1 MSRNEI
7 LAERLAAA
15 RKESGYTQDEIADF
29 LRCSRVTVT
38 NYENGRRSPDY
49 DNLVLLAEKYNV
61 TTDYLLGVTTAETT
75 DKDLRYVCDYTG
87 LTDKAVN
94 TLHSIVLQ
102 SKGKL
107 HSEKRKR
114 DIEKSIEYVTNPFE
128 ELTQE
133 EFKAECET
141 FYFIE
146 CESLFSMNI
155 EFNEVVS
162 NTIADMLK
170 NKFYSDKNNSFN
182 SQQIEEW
189 RKELFHSENICDFK
203 RKLFNS
209 EKMHKLEKSMFFSA
223 EEMKKIENIFDEF
236 KISRE
241 DFIRFEKEIIKS
253 EKKKNELFK
262 YLFDIE
268 LLDIKLDITADKE
281 EANNAIYALNYLLE
295 KKNISDFLIMIY
307 LYLFVNI
314 DTSKGKTLFGSV
326 LSSIGSD
333 DEMPIQIDTDVLS
346 ESFLIKINN
355 YLNEWKCRGIKKV
368 FDLEIGQGGGE

>member
-29 LRCSRVTVT
+29 LKCSRVTVT

-114 DIEKSIEYVTNPFE
+114 DIEKLVEYVTNPFE

-133 EFKAECET
+133 DFKSKCGL
-141 FYFIE
+141 FYFVE
-146 CESLFSMNI
+146 GDFLFSMNM
-155 EFNEVVS
+155 ELNETVS
-162 NTIADMLK
+162 STIADIFK
-170 NKFYSDKNNSFN
+170 NKFYSDKSNSFN
-182 SQQIEEW
+182 SQQIDKW
-189 RKELFHSENICDFK
+189 RKELFNSEEIEDFK
-203 RKLFNS
+203 RILFNS
-209 EKMHKLEKSMFFSA
+209 KKIHKLEKNMFFSV
-223 EEMKKIENIFDEF
+223 EEMEEIENIFDKF
-236 KISRE
+236 KISSNKFAKFRSE
-241 DFIRFEKEIIKS
+241 VLNS
-253 EKKKNELFK
+253 EKKKRQFWE
-262 YLFDIE
+262 YLFEDE
-268 LLDIKLDITADKE
+268 LLKIETFMTADKE

>member
-29 LRCSRVTVT
+29 LKCSRVTVT

-114 DIEKSIEYVTNPFE
+114 DIEELIEYVE
-128 ELTQE
+128 VLTQE
-133 EFKAECET
+133 ELDDEYDCFK
-141 FYFIE
+141 Y
-146 CESLFSMNI
+146 
-155 EFNEVVS
+155 VVLGS
-162 NTIADMLK
+162 AAAKGIK
-170 NKFYSDKNNSFN
+170 YNS
-182 SQQIEEW
+182 
-189 RKELFHSENICDFK
+189 KEKDE
-203 RKLFNS
+203 
-209 EKMHKLEKSMFFSA
+209 
-223 EEMKKIENIFDEF
+223 EF
-236 KISRE
+236 KSYLIKE
-241 DFIRFEKEIIKS
+241 GKTDLEFFIK
-253 EKKKNELFK
+253 
-262 YLFDIE
+262 
-268 LLDIKLDITADKE
+268 ADKE
-281 EANNAIYALNYLLE
+281 EANNAIYTLNYLLE
-295 KKNISDFLIMIY
+295 KENISDFLIMIY

-314 DTSKGKTLFGSV
+314 DTSKGKTLSGSV
-326 LSSIGSD
+326 LSYFGSD

>member
-29 LRCSRVTVT
+29 LKCSRVTVT

-114 DIEKSIEYVTNPFE
+114 DIEKLIEYVTNPLE

-133 EFKAECET
+133 DFKSKCGL
-141 FYFIE
+141 FYFVE
-146 CESLFSMNI
+146 GDFLFSMNM
-155 EFNEVVS
+155 ELNETVS
-162 NTIADMLK
+162 STIADMFK
-170 NKFYSDKNNSFN
+170 NKFYSDKSNSFN
-182 SQQIEEW
+182 SQQLDKW
-189 RKELFHSENICDFK
+189 RKELFNSEEIEDFK
-203 RKLFNS
+203 RILFNS
-209 EKMHKLEKSMFFSA
+209 KKIHKLEKNMFFSV
-223 EEMKKIENIFDEF
+223 EEMEEIENIFDKF
-236 KISRE
+236 KISSNKFAKFRSE
-241 DFIRFEKEIIKS
+241 VLNS
-253 EKKKNELFK
+253 EKKKRQFLE
-262 YLFDIE
+262 YLFEDE
-268 LLDIKLDITADKE
+268 LLKIETFMTADKE
-281 EANNAIYALNYLLE
+281 EANNAIYALSYLLE

-368 FDLEIGQGGGE
+368 FDLKIGQGGGE

>member
-29 LRCSRVTVT
+29 LKCSRVTVT

-114 DIEKSIEYVTNPFE
+114 DIEKLIEYVTNPLE
-128 ELTQE
+128 VLTQE
-133 EFKAECET
+133 ELDDEYDYFK
-141 FYFIE
+141 Y
-146 CESLFSMNI
+146 
-155 EFNEVVS
+155 VVLGPAAAKG
-162 NTIADMLK
+162 IK
-170 NKFYSDKNNSFN
+170 YNS
-182 SQQIEEW
+182 
-189 RKELFHSENICDFK
+189 KEK
-203 RKLFNS
+203 
-209 EKMHKLEKSMFFSA
+209 A
-223 EEMKKIENIFDEF
+223 DEF
-236 KISRE
+236 KS
-241 DFIRFEKEIIKS
+241 FLIR
-253 EKKKNELFK
+253 EKKADLKF
-262 YLFDIE
+262 FV
-268 LLDIKLDITADKE
+268 TADKE

-355 YLNEWKCRGIKKV
+355 YLHEWKCRGIKKV